1 MNYKASICIA
11 VLFLSISVFGQ
22 KENTATNVSA
32 SQAKSLTVSDDNE
45 LRINLLMSIAGLPE
59 LNYERFIA
67 DNMGVGLAVA
77 FAVDNANDMTTRS
90 IILPYY
96 RLYFGSKKA
105 SGFFIEGNMAI
116 VGQKQVYYNS
126 YYDSN
131 GYYTLDGTSYT
142 HSSTNFGL
150 GFAAGAK
157 FLTRN
162 GFIGEVYLGMGRLF
176 GESVDGAYPRV
187 GVCLGKRF

>member
-1 MNYKASICIA
+1 MKYKICICIA
-11 VLFLSISVFGQ
+11 ILFLSINVFGQ
-22 KENTATNVSA
+22 NETTLTNTTD
-32 SQAKSLTVSDDNE
+32 SQAKSLKLSDDNE
-45 LRINLLMSIAGLPE
+45 LRINLLMAIAGLPE

-77 FAVDNANDMTTRS
+77 FSLETPENMSFRS

-105 SGFFIEGNMAI
+105 NGFFIEGNMAI
-116 VGQKQVYYNS
+116 VGQNEISYINS
-126 YYDSN
+126 Q
-131 GYYTLDGTSYT
+131 DGTSYSR
-142 HSSTNFGL
+142 SSTNFGF
-150 GFAAGAK
+150 GFAAGEK

-162 GFIGEVYLGMGRLF
+162 GFIGEVYLGLGRLF
-176 GESVDGAYPRV
+176 GESINEVYPRV